1 MELEGDIE
9 GDSAVMKEPQP
20 WIIEQIIGY
29 LEDRNLE
36 LSDDLLTKQLKH
48 ELLDIIEQKYFK
60 QALFE
65 LLSKSFDYCVVQYL
79 VQ

>member
-48 ELLDIIEQKYFK
+48 ELLDIIE
-60 QALFE
+60 
-65 LLSKSFDYCVVQYL
+65 
-79 VQ
+79 